1 MSKVMT
7 IAKWELIE
15 KLKSK
20 EFIIGLIL
28 TPLIIVAFSVLPSLL
43 AAKEDDTVKAIGI
56 LDETRLY
63 QKPLADK
70 LGEYKLPD
78 GQPRYVT
85 LNLFKEN
92 EHPDSLKKKANKE
105 ISSKKIEGYIYI
117 RSVDKDTTT
126 IEFMNKAMGNFN
138 DLRRFENSFNEARRE
153 MIIREA
159 NIDTNLAA
167 SLTKEI
173 QLSSVKINDKGEE
186 EKVNFQS
193 QFFSSLI
200 FVMMLFFIIMFTGGS
215 LIRSLVEE
223 KSNRLIEIIISSC
236 KPMDLLLGKVLGL
249 TTLVS
254 IQLIVWAL
262 IGIAFSGPALLIFA
276 SFQNILWVLLIFG
289 LGFLF
294 YVSIF
299 VGVGSIVNTEQ
310 EAQQVTGY
318 LSMILVIPIV
328 ILLPIIQNPD
338 QMLVKVLSYIPL
350 TTAPVMLVRLN
361 IASVPFI
368 DLAIAVLILLVS
380 SYITIRISAKIFR
393 IGILSYGKMPNLK
406 ELMKWLKSSE

>member
-20 EFIIGLIL
+20 EFLIGLIL
-28 TPLIIVAFSVLPSLL
+28 TPVIIVAFSVLPSLL
-43 AAKEDDTVKAIGI
+43 ADKEDDSVKAIGI
-56 LDETRLY
+56 LDETGMY
-63 QKPLADK
+63 QKPLSAKLDK
-70 LGEYKLPD
+70 YKLPD
-78 GQPRYVT
+78 GQPRYLTV
-85 LNLFKEN
+85 NLHKEN
-92 EHPDSLKKKANKE
+92 ENPDTLRKRANMD

-117 RSVDKDTTT
+117 KQPAKDTVT
-126 IEFMNKAMGNFN
+126 IEFMNKAMGNFR
-138 DLRRFENSFNEARRE
+138 DLRRFENSFNEVRRE

-159 NIDTNLAA
+159 SIDTALAA
-167 SLTKEI
+167 SLTEEI
-173 QLSSVKINDKGEE
+173 QLTSVKINEKGEE
-186 EKVNFQS
+186 EKVDFQS
-193 QFFSSLI
+193 QFFSSLV

-223 KSNRLIEIIISSC
+223 KSNRLIEIIISSS

-249 TTLVS
+249 TALVL
-254 IQLIVWAL
+254 IQILTWSL
-262 IGIAFSGPALLIFA
+262 IGIAFAGPALLIFA

-328 ILLPIIQNPD
+328 ILLPTIQDPD

-361 IASVPFI
+361 IASVPLT
-368 DLAIAVLILLVS
+368 DLLLAVLILMAS
-380 SYITIRISAKIFR
+380 SYFTIKISAKIFR

-406 ELMKWLKSSE
+406 ELMKWLRSSE